1 MRNQYAIIVVMCV
14 SWGIKM
20 KITVKIKGMSCEHCK
35 MHVEQA
41 LSGLSGVKSAEVSL
55 FWNKAT
61 IEADK
66 DISDALL
73 RDTIEDIGYEVVAVK
88 R

>member
-1 MRNQYAIIVVMCV
+1 
-14 SWGIKM
+14 M
-20 KITVKIKGMSCEHCK
+20 KITVKIKGMDCEHCK

-41 LSGLSGVKSAEVSL
+41 LSGLVGVKRAEVSL

-88 R
+88 H